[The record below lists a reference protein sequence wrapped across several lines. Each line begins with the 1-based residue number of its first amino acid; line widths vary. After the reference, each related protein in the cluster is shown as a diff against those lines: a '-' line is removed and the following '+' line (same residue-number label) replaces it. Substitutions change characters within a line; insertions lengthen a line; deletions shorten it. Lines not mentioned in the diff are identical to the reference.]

1 MGTNT
6 GAVPAEA
13 SAIDIASP
21 WAGDGMEVIDMRF
34 HNQIIHPTNVERV
47 TPGIYSPA
55 HNTTGKEITNAR
67 HL

>member
-6 GAVPAEA
+6 GAVSAEA

-34 HNQIIHPTNVERV
+34 NRIIHPKNVERV
-47 TPGIYSPA
+47 TPGVYSPA
-55 HNTTGKEITNAR
+55 LTTSPQTKGAS
-67 HL
+67 